1 MSAFLSMMND
11 NDRAS
16 IPCRAVMTLGRDK
29 NSDITLNDPQASRN
43 HAVLRR
49 LGADDY
55 YLIDSGS
62 ANGSFVNERRIA
74 TPTLLHDGDRV
85 RIGSTVLEF
94 HHEKEETCLEEPS
107 QEATLVSTRLNIKQI
122 TILVSD
128 IRGFTTLSEEIP
140 IHTLSKIMSEWFR
153 LVSDGVAGFGGVV
166 DKFIGDCVYARW
178 EAGTDAGNSVRLAMR
193 AAQRINDITQDL
205 NTRHADL
212 PRALRIGVGIHTG
225 AAAVGVGRDNTA
237 IGDAVNLAFR
247 LESSSKELQTD
258 IVLSESAYRHLPQH
272 WWKTKTRRVT
282 VKGKKEPVDVCGLT
296 FAELATIQSDLD
308 V

>member
-1 MSAFLSMMND
+1 MPAFLTLTSHD
-11 NDRAS
+11 QHTD
-16 IPCRAVMTLGRDK
+16 IPCRAVMTIGRDK

-74 TPTLLHDGDRV
+74 TPVMLNHGDRV
-85 RIGSTVLEF
+85 RVGSTEMVFSHAREQNRD
-94 HHEKEETCLEEPS
+94 EQPN
-107 QEATLVSTRLNIKQI
+107 QEATLVTTSLSIKQI

-140 IHTLSKIMSEWFR
+140 IGTLSKIMSEWFR
-153 LVSDGVAGFGGVV
+153 LVSDCVTHLDGVV

-178 EAGTDAGNSVRLAMR
+178 EAGTDATPSIHAALR
-193 AAQRINDITQDL
+193 AAQGIHDITQDL
-205 NTRHADL
+205 NKKHTDL
-212 PRALRIGVGIHTG
+212 PRALKIGVGINTG

-237 IGDAVNLAFR
+237 IGDAVNLTFR
-247 LESSSKELQTD
+247 LESSSKDLHAD
-258 IVLSESAYRHLPQH
+258 VVLSESAYRCLPQQH
-272 WWKTKTRRVT
+272 WKNRTHRVT
-282 VKGKKEPVDVCGLT
+282 VKGKKEPVEVCGLT
-296 FAELATIQSDLD
+296 FAELALILP
-308 V
+308 VGAG